1 MRYRKNGNKKS
12 PVRGSVA
19 DKRRE
24 KMDSKKFDDL
34 FMKEATKSM
43 NEALVRIC
51 HVQRSNVEELG
62 PVILECAKAYCKAM
76 EQRDEILV

>member
-1 MRYRKNGNKKS
+1 M
-12 PVRGSVA
+12 A
-19 DKRRE
+19 TKRAPCGARLLTKGE
-24 KMDSKKFDDL
+24 SWMDSKKFDDL

-51 HVQRSNVEELG
+51 HVQLSNVEELG